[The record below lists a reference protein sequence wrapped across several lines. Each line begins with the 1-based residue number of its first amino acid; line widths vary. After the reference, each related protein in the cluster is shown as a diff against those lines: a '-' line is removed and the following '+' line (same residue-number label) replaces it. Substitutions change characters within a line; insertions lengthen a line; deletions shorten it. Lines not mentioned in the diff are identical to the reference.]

1 VPESSTSPTTPADG
15 GAPAQARIVVGVD
28 ASEESRGALRW
39 ALRYAE
45 VVGARLDVV
54 HAWHVA
60 DEHAWLQSLPPPANP
75 TDVARKALAAMVDDV
90 MGTRRSV
97 PVETA
102 VREGHAARVLVEESR
117 GAALLVVGSR
127 GFGGFDGLL
136 LGSVSAHCA
145 AHAPCSVMI
154 VRDGD
159 ALLTMHTP

>member
-1 VPESSTSPTTPADG
+1 VHEPSASGRTGTEQPCDPDG
-15 GAPAQARIVVGVD
+15 NRIVVGVD

-45 VVGARLDVV
+45 LVGARLEVV
-54 HAWHVA
+54 HAWHLA

-75 TDVARKALAAMVDDV
+75 TDVARKALAVMVDEV
-90 MGTRRSV
+90 MGPNRAVHVHTD
-97 PVETA
+97 
-102 VREGHAARVLVEESR
+102 VREGHAAHVLTEAAR
-117 GAALLVVGSR
+117 GASVLVVGSR

-154 VRDGD
+154 VRSDE
-159 ALLTMHTP
+159 AP